1 MSAAPSALTIGR
13 PDQLKALGHPL
24 RLRVLEVLGESGEQL
39 TNRQLAQRLGVDPGH
54 LHFHVR
60 MLLGAGLIEL
70 VEGQGRRE
78 KPYRA
83 VASSIRVAPE
93 LISTGEVNDMRA
105 AMLDAVQRG
114 WQAYA
119 DKGEFRSAQIT
130 VRIDPDRIRDAFEA
144 FSRAL
149 DEYEDAE
156 REPML
161 ITVFAHPHAGGEA

>member
-1 MSAAPSALTIGR
+1 VTTSAEALIIAR
-13 PDQLKALGHPL
+13 PEQLKALGHPL

-70 VEGQGRRE
+70 VEGEGRRE

-93 LISTGEVNDMRA
+93 LISTGAVNDMRA
-105 AMLDAVQRG
+105 AMLDAVERG
-114 WQAYA
+114 WRAYT
-119 DKGEFRSAQIT
+119 DEGRFRSAQIT
-130 VRIDPDRIRDAFEA
+130 VRMDPERVRDAFQA
-144 FSRAL
+144 FSAAL
-149 DEYEDAE
+149 DEHEDPE
-156 REPML
+156 QEPLL
-161 ITVFAHPHAGGEA
+161 ITVFSHPLPRGSD

>member
-60 MLLGAGLIEL
+60 MLLSAGLIEL

-78 KPYRA
+78 KRTA
-83 VASSIRVAPE
+83 RS
-93 LISTGEVNDMRA
+93 RA
-105 AMLDAVQRG
+105 ASG
-114 WQAYA
+114 
-119 DKGEFRSAQIT
+119 
-130 VRIDPDRIRDAFEA
+130 
-144 FSRAL
+144 SRPSSSPRA
-149 DEYEDAE
+149 
-156 REPML
+156 R
-161 ITVFAHPHAGGEA
+161 